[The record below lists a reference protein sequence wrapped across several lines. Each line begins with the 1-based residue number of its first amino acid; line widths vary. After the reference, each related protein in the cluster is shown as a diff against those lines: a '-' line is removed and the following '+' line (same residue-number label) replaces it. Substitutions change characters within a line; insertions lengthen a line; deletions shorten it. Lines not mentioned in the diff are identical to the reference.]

1 MKIRKDVLHYR
12 LNIERDIRTAPMM
25 LKAVLAPD
33 RQQEH
38 DYNLSPLS
46 SKILY
51 THTNT
56 AASLVIA

>member
-1 MKIRKDVLHYR
+1 MKTRKDVLHYR

-51 THTNT
+51 PHEHG
-56 AASLVIA
+56 S